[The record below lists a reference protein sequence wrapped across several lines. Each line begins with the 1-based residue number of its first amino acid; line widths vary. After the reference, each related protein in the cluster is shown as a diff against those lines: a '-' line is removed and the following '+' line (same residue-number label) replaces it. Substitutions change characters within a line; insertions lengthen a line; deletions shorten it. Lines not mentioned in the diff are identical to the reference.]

1 MTMINQSIKWL
12 QKLIMNGLNHPTAIY
27 RALFVSSY
35 WNRLIKKVGLNLC
48 SGFILL
54 IFLSDQVSA
63 QGQMPS
69 EIDPSK
75 HYLFYMHGGFIE
87 KHGIVGTH
95 PQHGTYEWAAIV
107 DTFKAKGFVVISEA
121 RENSVQPGRYAK
133 SVASAVDELLSKGVP
148 PEKITISG
156 HSKGALIS
164 WLTSGFVANPK
175 VNYVI
180 MASCPPEG
188 TNFRRGFNRFLRQDA
203 SNVTGRILNLY
214 DVSDVIGGSCAE
226 VFERAGKVSS
236 KELSFDTG
244 KGHGLFYTPQDNW
257 INAAS
262 NWAKGK
268 NPN

>member
-1 MTMINQSIKWL
+1 M
-12 QKLIMNGLNHPTAIY
+12 
-27 RALFVSSY
+27 
-35 WNRLIKKVGLNLC
+35 IKKVRLSLGAGL
-48 SGFILL
+48 ILL
-54 IFLSDQVSA
+54 ISVSGQVSA

-75 HYLFYMHGGFIE
+75 HYLFYMHGHFIE
-87 KHGIVGTH
+87 LKGLSGSHPRYGI
-95 PQHGTYEWAAIV
+95 YEWANIV
-107 DTFKAKGFVVISEA
+107 DTFKAKGFVVVSEA
-121 RENSVQPGRYAK
+121 RENEVQPVRYAK
-133 SVASAVDELLSKGVP
+133 GVANAVNKLLSKGVP
-148 PEKITISG
+148 PENITVSG
-156 HSKGALIS
+156 HSKGALMS
-164 WLTSGFVANPK
+164 WLTSGFVANPN

-188 TNFRRGFNRFLRQDA
+188 TRFRRGFNRFLRRGA

-214 DVSDVIGGSCAE
+214 DVSDDIGGSCAE

-244 KGHGLFYTPQDNW
+244 KGHGLFYAPQNNW

-262 NWAKGK
+262 NWAMGE